1 MGLFDNLKDAAKKG
15 VGAAQ
20 QAQTSHQQHQTDKQ
34 ADLKAKGIIM
44 QLKSAD
50 KRITLYNDRVEFKNL
65 LGSKQE
71 TLPYG
76 QIRAVA
82 LDKHSGLAKGTAALM
97 TGGMSLAATNK
108 KTLIITTGAATMRLE
123 FRAEPLSKI
132 KEAFDIINQ
141 RVNASGQSN
150 ITVNVPSAPTGQAN
164 SIADELTKLA
174 DLKEKGIL
182 TQEEFDTKKKQ
193 LLG

>member
-1 MGLFDNLKDAAKKG
+1 MGFFDNIKDAAKKG
-15 VGAAQ
+15 VDVAQ
-20 QAQTSHQQHQTDKQ
+20 QAQASHQQHQTDKQ
-34 ADLKAKGIIM
+34 ADLQAKGILL
-44 QLKSAD
+44 QLKSVD
-50 KRITLYNDRVEFKNL
+50 KRVTLYNDRVEFNNL

-82 LDKHSGLAKGTAALM
+82 LDKHSGLAKSTAAVF
-97 TGGMSLAATNK
+97 TGGMSLVATNK
-108 KTLIITTGAATMRLE
+108 KTLVITTGAATLRLK
-123 FRAEPLSKI
+123 FRAEPTSKV

-141 RVNASGQSN
+141 RINAMSQPN
-150 ITVNVPSAPTGQAN
+150 ITVNVPSAGQP
-164 SIADELTKLA
+164 SSMADELTKLA

-182 TQEEFDTKKKQ
+182 TQEEFDAKKQQ